1 MNKEV
6 ILQCLSEIL
15 EISRK
20 ELDELDFKTPLE
32 DVGFTS
38 LKFITFIV
46 QIEEALKIEVL
57 DSDLLFEKFSTL
69 ENLFATLSKYFPDE
83 RKLKKV
89 LILDA
94 DNVLWK
100 GISGEEAII
109 IDDDVIKFQKYLS
122 DLYDNGVLLC
132 LCSKNQRRFVE
143 ESFASPDMILKK
155 EHFAV
160 FVANQKDKVTNIK
173 FIAEELN
180 LSSDSF
186 VFVDDSDYELG
197 YVSAMLPEAECVK
210 FTYPPFDSVQIISK
224 HFSDVQKSSDINRTK
239 LYHEQKEREKER
251 NHFSSVDE
259 YNLSLNTCVLC
270 KEATLEECLRL
281 SELSVRTHQFNLS
294 NREYTKEELE
304 KLICD
309 TNYKIFSLSAQ
320 DKYGDMGI
328 VGMAIVNQNI
338 IEAFMLSCR
347 VFGRDFEK
355 ILINKIKEDL
365 DTLILGVYIRTDK
378 NYSYSDFYKD
388 NGVKTI

>member
-57 DSDLLFEKFSTL
+57 DSDLLLEKFSTL
-69 ENLFATLSKYFPDE
+69 ENSFATLSKYFPDE

-109 IDDDVIKFQKYLS
+109 IDDDVINFQKYLS

-132 LCSKNQRRFVE
+132 LCSKNQTRFIE
-143 ESFASPDMILKK
+143 ESFALPDTILKK
-155 EHFAV
+155 QHFAV

-173 FIAEELN
+173 FIAEALN

-197 YVSAMLPEAECVK
+197 YVSAMLPDVECVK

-224 HFSDVQKSSDINRTK
+224 HFSAVQKSSDINRTK
-239 LYHEQKEREKER
+239 LYHEQKEREKEK

-270 KEATLEECLRL
+270 KEAGSEECSRL
-281 SELSVRTHQFNLS
+281 SELSIRTHQFNLS

-309 TNYKIFSLSAQ
+309 ANYKIFSLSAQ

-328 VGMAIVNQNI
+328 VGMAVVNQNI

-355 ILINKIKEDL
+355 TLINKIKEDL
-365 DTLILGVYIRTDK
+365 AAPLLGVYIRTDK